1 MLHACQRPGPV
12 IAVLMSRGDD
22 CAMVLAGFVDSPPH
36 LVGLTPDLHDS
47 LVLMPAADFPDVMV
61 GGQLVLNIPGVDVV
75 PSACAPFADEGYF
88 QIRVRGDRAGRSL
101 CVPPC
106 GPEGDCEEGRQNSSG
121 NEA

>member
-75 PSACAPFADEGYF
+75 PSACAPFADED
-88 QIRVRGDRAGRSL
+88 QLQPRSEERRVERECRDRCAPAR
-101 CVPPC
+101 
-106 GPEGDCEEGRQNSSG
+106 
-121 NEA
+121 

>member
-75 PSACAPFADEGYF
+75 P
-88 QIRVRGDRAGRSL
+88 QRVRPFRRRRPASALGMSPSTSDRRGQARPGLRR
-101 CVPPC
+101 C
-106 GPEGDCEEGRQNSSG
+106 GP
-121 NEA
+121 

>member
-47 LVLMPAADFPDVMV
+47 LVLMPAADFPDVIV
-61 GGQLVLNIPGVDVV
+61 GGQLVTDNHVWKICSWHKNQRVMQVGGK
-75 PSACAPFADEGYF
+75 ADEMGW
-88 QIRVRGDRAGRSL
+88 RVYETCKDHGAII
-101 CVPPC
+101 
-106 GPEGDCEEGRQNSSG
+106 
-121 NEA
+121 ATA